1 VQNLATTFH
10 RTKTDITWGITLTLM
25 FRFVGA
31 AIFGIA
37 GDRYGR
43 KWPFIVNNVLLIV
56 FEMATGFTNTFKQF
70 LAVRSLYG
78 IAMGGLYGNAT
89 ATALEDS
96 PLKARGTLSGILQQ
110 GYTVGYLLATI
121 FAGALVD
128 TTSHEWRPL
137 FWFGAGPPLLII
149 LFRLVL
155 PETDNWK
162 ERAEARKL
170 GDGESVTKVF
180 IEEGKIVL
188 KRHPLLLIYLVFL
201 MAGFNFMACR
211 IPPKKEWV
219 SLTRKQA
226 HGSQDLSPT
235 MLSNQYLF
243 DANKVTVTQ
252 VVANLGACLG
262 GVVMGYSSQI
272 FGRRFVIIILCIV
285 GGALLYPYSFVGSN
299 AVMAAAFR
307 EQFMVQGAWG
317 VIP

>member
-10 RTKTDITWGITLTLM
+10 KTKTDITWGITLTLM

-56 FEMATGFTNTFKQF
+56 LEMATGFTNTFKQF

-89 ATALEDS
+89 ATALKDS
-96 PLKARGTLSGILQQ
+96 PLKARCILSGILQQ

-121 FAGALVD
+121 FARALVN

-149 LFRLVL
+149 LFRLAL

-180 IEEGKIVL
+180 IQEGKIVL

-201 MAGFNFMACR
+201 MAGFNFMICLSKSK
-211 IPPKKEWV
+211 ILKEKRVDDIIGTWIAR
-219 SLTRKQA
+219 SL
-226 HGSQDLSPT
+226 SD
-235 MLSNQYLF
+235 Y
-243 DANKVTVTQ
+243 
-252 VVANLGACLG
+252 
-262 GVVMGYSSQI
+262 
-272 FGRRFVIIILCIV
+272 
-285 GGALLYPYSFVGSN
+285 
-299 AVMAAAFR
+299 AV
-307 EQFMVQGAWG
+307 
-317 VIP
+317 